1 VKNYNELQTFIS
13 DFLARDDLTTQI
25 PTFISLA
32 EQRMSRELQIAL
44 LERAA
49 RADVYAEQQF
59 IVLPPDLRGIRDV
72 AKIDSEGKRI
82 SLRYLTPAQLDTSKQ
97 DSGQPTD
104 TVYYSITA
112 NDIELFA
119 IPTAAFQLEIIYDE
133 GVDQLSDSRLT
144 NTMLTRHGDA
154 YLHGALKAAFDF
166 LQDEQRA
173 MYHDAQFTR
182 CLAEVERDSK
192 KQRYGTADLQ
202 IRRSRANA
210 Y

>member
-1 VKNYNELQTFIS
+1 MQNYNELQSFIA
-13 DFLARDDLTTQI
+13 DFLARDDLATQI

-49 RADVYAEQQF
+49 RADVLAGQQF
-59 IVLPPDLRGIRDV
+59 ISLPTDLRGIRDV
-72 AKIDSEGKRI
+72 AKIDADGKRV
-82 SLRYLTPAQLDTSKQ
+82 SLRYLTPAQLDHSKQ

-104 TVYYSITA
+104 AVYYSITA

-133 GVDQLSDSRLT
+133 GVDKLSDSRIT
-144 NTMLTRHGDA
+144 NTMLTRHADA
-154 YLHGALKAAFDF
+154 YLHGSLKCAFDF
-166 LQDEQRA
+166 LQDEQRSV
-173 MYHDAQFTR
+173 YHDAQFTR
-182 CLAEVERDSK
+182 CLAEIERDSE
-192 KQRYGTADLQ
+192 KQRFGTADLQ
-202 IRRSRANA
+202 IRRTRKNA